1 MGKRRILAA
10 MAVTAVSAT
19 VAVVGATVAAAG
31 GANGVNAATSPS
43 RAVTHSPSRAA
54 TRVPMVGASA
64 FAGQGK
70 LAFVSAGRLYVLD
83 GSAAGQ
89 AATLHSVAA
98 PAGVVAPA
106 FSPDGRWLAFLVT
119 PASSYPEVSG
129 YVGTLWLARADGSA
143 ARPVLGNAGAFAWS
157 PADDVLA
164 ATVYPPSGTSSATLY
179 ELGPGM
185 APRLVPG
192 ASGPAAWSPDGRE
205 LAFAAMSG
213 RPPGGFTG
221 LLETMPARGGTPEVR
236 YRSPGNALD
245 LAGWWPDGD
254 GLLTWID
261 EQSSASLAADGL
273 PLESVPLNPGAL
285 TSGVPTSGRAASLG
299 LTLVYPA
306 FVSVNAGAGV
316 AAISAGGDRYEWD
329 AKNILVCQFTGG
341 CAGLPAGSPGATNT
355 DPALSPGGRY
365 LAFVHGA
372 ASSPTD
378 FSQVPVSQWYATR
391 SLWLA
396 TLASGPPT
404 SSRSAS
410 GPSAASPP
418 TSGSVRQL
426 TAAGTSVADPTWSAN
441 GQRLLYVRDNGLWL
455 LDPAGGVPAR
465 IVASLFSGPW
475 PNYFY
480 YIDWP
485 DQFAWHS

>member
-1 MGKRRILAA
+1 MRKNMILAA
-10 MAVTAVSAT
+10 VA
-19 VAVVGATVAAAG
+19 VAVVSAAVAAVS
-31 GANGVNAATSPS
+31 GANGVDAATSPS
-43 RAVTHSPSRAA
+43 RAVAGAVTRAP
-54 TRVPMVGASA
+54 VVGASA

-83 GSAAGQ
+83 GSAAGRP
-89 AATLHSVAA
+89 AALDAVTA

-106 FSPDGRWLAFLVT
+106 FSPDGQWLAFLVT
-119 PASSYPEVSG
+119 PPSPYPVVAN
-129 YVGTLWLARADGSA
+129 YIGTLWLARADGA
-143 ARPVLGNAGAFAWS
+143 DARPVLDNASTFAWS

-164 ATVYPPSGTSSATLY
+164 ATVYPPSGTAPATLY
-179 ELGPGM
+179 ELGPDL

-205 LAFAAMSG
+205 LAFATMSG

-221 LLETMPARGGTPEVR
+221 LLETMPARGGTAVVR
-236 YRSPGNALD
+236 YRSPGKALD
-245 LAGWWPDGD
+245 LAGWWPGGG
-254 GLLTWID
+254 GLLAWID
-261 EQSSASLAADGL
+261 GQGSASLAADGL
-273 PLESVPLNPGAL
+273 PLESVPLG
-285 TSGVPTSGRAASLG
+285 SGPLAGKPASLG

-306 FVSVNAGAGV
+306 FVSVTTGAGV
-316 AAISAGGDRYEWD
+316 AAISAGADRYEWD
-329 AKNILVCQFTGG
+329 GKNILVCRLTGG

-378 FSQVPVSQWYATR
+378 FSQVPVSRWYATR
-391 SLWLA
+391 TLWLD
-396 TLASGPPT
+396 TLAGG
-404 SSRSAS
+404 RA
-410 GPSAASPP
+410 
-418 TSGSVRQL
+418 RQL
-426 TAAGTSVADPTWSAN
+426 TVAGTSVADPTWSAD

-455 LDPAGGVPAR
+455 LNPAGGAPAR

-475 PNYFY
+475 PNYYY

-485 DQFAWHS
+485 DQFAWHN